1 MITQRFNTHVPWRLS
16 GRAKNNHFFGFAF
29 LLNYVCDN
37 LPDHGKALEI
47 GSYMGEST
55 QIIAS
60 SGIFSEI
67 HSVDPFKGT
76 EEFNKEF
83 GYTWSKVK
91 SEYNKNTRYFN
102 NIYHHQGYS
111 YDEVPKFPNGE
122 FDFIYIDASHKYED
136 VKQDIELCLPKL
148 KYKGII
154 AGHDYSWSDVKK
166 AVDEKFNP
174 EEVLVFLDSSWAYI
188 KN

>member
-55 QIIAS
+55 QMIAS

-67 HSVDPFKGT
+67 HSVDPGERTDKI
-76 EEFNKEF
+76 NKKI
-83 GYTWSKVK
+83 G
-91 SEYNKNTRYFN
+91 
-102 NIYHHQGYS
+102 
-111 YDEVPKFPNGE
+111 
-122 FDFIYIDASHKYED
+122 
-136 VKQDIELCLPKL
+136 
-148 KYKGII
+148 
-154 AGHDYSWSDVKK
+154 
-166 AVDEKFNP
+166 
-174 EEVLVFLDSSWAYI
+174 
-188 KN
+188 